1 MLILVLWPAAI
12 AWRRYHQG
20 LLIRHGNSHAIAHA
34 GFIRLGCV
42 GLVLVT
48 TAAIGLS
55 GVQVAGFALIGGVII
70 EAAIV
75 TIAAHRCGA
84 TNNPPP
90 LVTDNLPST
99 MPEVWTFY
107 WPLANSMLVVWGG
120 RALLVALVA
129 RSSDSLVALA
139 AWPAAWGLTLMIA
152 NGTRMVQQVII
163 KNHSLAPKSL
173 LVGFAASVGFAFM
186 LPLAIIGSTPI
197 GDLVV
202 EAFIGKSTGLHASV
216 RSVILICSFAPF
228 IIALQNAMQGFLIVD
243 RDTTSVNVA
252 TWLGTATLLTLTLL
266 GIHNGMLGA
275 EAAAVAMIASLIVE
289 TSLLAVRILRGKP
302 AHALHS
308 QTQVT
313 SSVRSIGRKL

>member
-1 MLILVLWPAAI
+1 MNSSTPQVSLGSLWKQFLPLSVSDVTMAAGDPLITVTLARLPETATSLSAIGVAKAIAVFFESPIIMLLHASNALAISAASRRALKRFMLTSCIVLTACLALLTVPWIFDRVVLSVMGIDSSHGSYVRKGMLILVLWPAAI

-139 AWPAAWGLTLMIA
+139 AWPAA
-152 NGTRMVQQVII
+152 
-163 KNHSLAPKSL
+163 
-173 LVGFAASVGFAFM
+173 
-186 LPLAIIGSTPI
+186 
-197 GDLVV
+197 
-202 EAFIGKSTGLHASV
+202 
-216 RSVILICSFAPF
+216 
-228 IIALQNAMQGFLIVD
+228 
-243 RDTTSVNVA
+243 
-252 TWLGTATLLTLTLL
+252 
-266 GIHNGMLGA
+266 
-275 EAAAVAMIASLIVE
+275 
-289 TSLLAVRILRGKP
+289 
-302 AHALHS
+302 
-308 QTQVT
+308 
-313 SSVRSIGRKL
+313 